1 MSLEAFI
8 STRGHVIHDCRPF
21 RLARSITEVTNGDD
35 KKQAVDK
42 SRDFTHLPVV
52 KIFFL
57 TLTCVKELISST
69 ISLMFVYRKPTM
81 RIPR

>member
-1 MSLEAFI
+1 MRICAGGDQRWSSLP
-8 STRGHVIHDCRPF
+8 RP
-21 RLARSITEVTNGDD
+21 
-35 KKQAVDK
+35 
-42 SRDFTHLPVV
+42 HLPVV

-57 TLTCVKELISST
+57 MLTCVKELISST